1 MEYRMLSSSELRAQR
16 SDDKKKIEGYFAVFG
31 DRYELWYGDYE
42 TISPTAFGDLKSE
55 DVRALT
61 DHDSTL
67 VLGRTTAGT
76 LALNVD
82 DHGLHGVI
90 EINEQDTDAVNL
102 WARVQRGDV
111 SGCSFGFKINR
122 ESYQIEKD
130 ASGKEIVHYILEDV
144 TLFEVSV
151 CTFPAYKGTS
161 VTARDEGEP
170 DDKRKHQ
177 SWKIKT
183 EERIK
188 KWHSNS

>member
-1 MEYRMLSSSELRAQR
+1 MEYRMLAASDLRAER
-16 SDDKKKIEGYFAVFG
+16 SEDKKKLEGYFAVFG
-31 DRYELWYGDYE
+31 DRFELWGGDYE
-42 TISPTAFGDLKSE
+42 TISPTAFGDLKGK
-55 DVRALT
+55 DIRALT
-61 DHDSTL
+61 DHKSTQ

-76 LALNVD
+76 LALDVD

-111 SGCSFGFKINR
+111 SGCSFGFEVNS
-122 ESYQIEKD
+122 ESYTMEKD
-130 ASGKEIVHYILEDV
+130 GNGKDVVHYVLEDV
-144 TLFEVSV
+144 TLHEVSV

-161 VTARDEGEP
+161 VTARDEGQP